1 MTTLLILLYIL
12 LGVIFLAKE
21 IKGGELTN
29 DTLFNNVLTIVF
41 SIFVFG
47 GLILVVEYFN
57 EPEDKKEPWEYSDDI
72 IY

>member
-41 SIFVFG
+41 SICVFG

-57 EPEDKKEPWEYSDDI
+57 KPKDNREPWEYSDDI
-72 IY
+72 IH

>member
-12 LGVIFLAKE
+12 LGVIFLAQE

-47 GLILVVEYFN
+47 GLILIVEYFN
-57 EPEDKKEPWEYSDDI
+57 KPKDKREPVVFDDSI